1 MRRAV
6 AGAVLAAVLLLA
18 AAPAEAYHG
27 GRRVTSATEAPY
39 SVLIDARTFFMQF
52 LCTGSLIDPSHVVTA
67 AHCATGD
74 HGKPLRARAFTIAA
88 GVTARKPGLVP
99 GAQLRRVTRVRVHPD
114 YDPHLN
120 GYADV
125 AVLTVDPPFAT
136 TDTVAPIPLV
146 ASGSALTPG
155 AIVRG
160 YGFGQDSRGDETID
174 EHTLDMVVRPFS
186 QCLPGVGGV
195 ACARSATG
203 TGCPGDSG
211 GPVVTTTP
219 HVELAGVISGGSD
232 NRCARGETAWFAD
245 LASPGIGDFVRGS
258 DDPPAMPYADEL
270 ATLTLPA
277 AQPGAAISCA
287 PAPWSDAETTSTQFV
302 DVGRA
307 VLQDSAAET
316 YVPQAADIG
325 RRIGCRS
332 IAHSTG
338 GTAWM
343 PADGTISVAA
353 GATAGSLRLCLR
365 TGEHAR
371 PRCRA
376 WTPAPAPAAR

>member
-6 AGAVLAAVLLLA
+6 AAAVLAAALFLA

-39 SVLIDARTFFMQF
+39 SVLIDARTFVMQF
-52 LCTGSLIDPSHVVTA
+52 LCTGSLIDPGHVVTA

-74 HGKPLRARAFTIAA
+74 HGHPLRARAFTIAA
-88 GVTARKPGLVP
+88 GVTARRAGLVP
-99 GAQLRRVTRVRVHPD
+99 GAQLRRVTNVRVHPD
-114 YDPHLN
+114 YEPRLN

-125 AVLTVDPPFAT
+125 AVLTVDPPFQT

-146 ASGSALTPG
+146 ATGSALAPG

-160 YGFGQDSRGDETID
+160 YGFGQDRRGDETID

-195 ACARSATG
+195 TCARSATG

-219 HVELAGVISGGSD
+219 QVELAGVISGGSD

-245 LASPGIGDFVRGS
+245 LASPGIADFVHGS

-270 ATLTLPA
+270 ASLTLPA
-277 AQPGAAISCA
+277 AQAGAAITCA
-287 PAPWSDAETTSTQFV
+287 PAPWSDAETTTTQFV
-302 DVGRA
+302 EVGRA
-307 VLQDSAAET
+307 VLQDGPAET

-332 IAHSTG
+332 IGHSAG

-353 GATAGSLRLCLR
+353 GSTPGTLRLCLR
-365 TGEHAR
+365 TGER
-371 PRCRA
+371 PSPRCRT
-376 WTPAPAPAAR
+376 WTPAPAPATR